1 MNHCNFQQKA
11 AFMSREETMGFD
23 RNDLVVCP
31 KPRRVG
37 LLANNLIL
45 PFKLHMRYKSFL
57 LYLLRLACGYNQTSN

>member
-1 MNHCNFQQKA
+1 
-11 AFMSREETMGFD
+11 MSREETMGFD